1 MQKLLSLAAV
11 TLLVTACA
19 STPDNKHT
27 KNDAESAITAAEHEA
42 MRADK
47 MGGQWRDVADM
58 IKTAKEAIKEEK
70 FDEAVKL
77 ANTAKHHS
85 TLGIEQAT
93 SQKNAGPRYD

>member
-11 TLLVTACA
+11 TVLVAACA
-19 STPDNKHT
+19 FTPDNKHT
-27 KNDAESAITAAEHEA
+27 EADAGSAIAAAEHEA
-42 MRADK
+42 LRADK

-58 IKTAKEAIKEEK
+58 IKTAKEALKEQK

-77 ANTAKHHS
+77 ANTAKQQS

-93 SQKNAGPRYD
+93 SQKNAGPRFE